1 MKRYEVE
8 FSDKA
13 IADLNSSFEWGC
25 EAWGPSQ
32 AAKWYFEMRD
42 QINNRL
48 GRSPLACP
56 LISQSERYLAEA
68 RVLVIDRYNVVFHV
82 EGTLVTILHIRGP
95 FTER

>member
-1 MKRYEVE
+1 MGLR
-8 FSDKA
+8 
-13 IADLNSSFEWGC
+13 GR
-25 EAWGPSQ
+25 GPSQ

-95 FTER
+95 FT